1 MKFTRILVPTDFS
14 ELSCDAVRLAL
25 EIARSDDAVVTVYH
39 VVEYDEVA
47 PNYGVLIYE
56 FTPKSE
62 RPVLDLIEER
72 RRLLA
77 AFLGEKF
84 TDLVPHVNIHCEVE
98 VGRPYR
104 KILERAAEAGTD
116 LIVMATHGRTGLS
129 HALIGSVTERVV
141 RLASCP
147 VLSVHPKKIAE
158 PTDIQPDR

>member
-25 EIARSDDAVVTVYH
+25 EIGRSDDAVVTLYH
-39 VVEYDEVA
+39 VVEYDEAA
-47 PNYGVLIYE
+47 PHYGVLIYE

-62 RPVLDLIEER
+62 RPVLDLIEQR
-72 RRLLA
+72 KRLLA

-84 TDLVPHVNIHCEVE
+84 TDLLPHVKVHCEVE

-104 KILERAAEAGTD
+104 KILERAEAGTD
-116 LIVMATHGRTGLS
+116 LIVMATHGRTGLA

-158 PTDIQPDR
+158 QTQIQANR